1 MESAQP
7 PGLSRQLIPDT
18 GAQATLGGWG
28 VEPSGGEGLFRVTRG
43 GCGHQSREGREGWG
57 TGLGTR
63 LEFAPFSREPG
74 DP

>member
-18 GAQATLGGWG
+18 GAQGIPRDWG
-28 VEPSGGEGLFRVTRG
+28 FEPSGGEHLFRVTHG
-43 GCGHQSREGREGWG
+43 GRGHQSREGREGWG

-63 LEFAPFSREPG
+63 PEFAPFSREPG
-74 DP
+74 EP